1 MLARLLLPLA
11 LTPAFL
17 GPVPQGPDDDLTE
30 TSVSGLVGLVRNTRK
45 DLIDREPAMEELLGR
60 GHEGAFTLGRELE
73 RQSERVVTKFKVS
86 RDRFI
91 RDFEKAAL
99 AGIATPLDRK
109 AWARIEELRARSLG
123 ASRSKGL
130 TKSTIKQ
137 TCDPA
142 MEELAGLLGTTIQ
155 AVLDGDE
162 ELAEDHQATRSLA
175 QDAWA
180 LRDWWDDAVAVLV
193 ATERGEKFIKR
204 LKGPDAL
211 QDSLESLERQ
221 LTQAVERATPMSNT
235 SRAVFKINEG
245 TRLELKPEEY
255 LGNRRLNVIRVRLGL
270 QALRTDLRLTR
281 ACRGHSQDMVEHEF
295 FSHTSPVA
303 GKETPW
309 KRAALEGGHAGA
321 ENIAAGQGTG
331 HGAISAWWYSPG
343 HHRNMLGSHGLQGL
357 GRHQGHWTQL
367 FGG

>member
-11 LTPAFL
+11 LTQAFL
-17 GPVPQGPDDDLTE
+17 GSVPGGLDDDLTE

-60 GHEGAFTLGRELE
+60 GHEGAFALGRELE
-73 RQSERVVTKFKVS
+73 RQSARVVAKFKKS
-86 RDRFI
+86 RDRFVT
-91 RDFEKAAL
+91 DFEKAAL
-99 AGIATPLDRK
+99 GGIATSLDRR

-123 ASRSKGL
+123 VSRSKGL
-130 TKSTIKQ
+130 AKATIKQ

-142 MEELAGLLGTTIQ
+142 MEELAGMLGTTIQ

-162 ELAEDHQATRSLA
+162 DLAQEHDATRSLA
-175 QDAWA
+175 EDAWV
-180 LRDWWDDAVAVLV
+180 LRDWWDDAVAVLIV
-193 ATERGEKFIKR
+193 SERGEKLMKR
-204 LKGPDAL
+204 LSGPDAL
-211 QDSLESLERQ
+211 EDSLDSLELQ
-221 LTQAVERATPMSNT
+221 LTQAVERATPMSDAN
-235 SRAVFKINEG
+235 RATFKINEG
-245 TRLELKPEEY
+245 TRLELTPEEY

-270 QALRTDLRLTR
+270 RALRTDVKLTR
-281 ACRGHSQDMVEHEF
+281 ACRGHSKDMVEHEF
-295 FSHTSPVA
+295 FSHTSPVR

-321 ENIAAGQGTG
+321 ENIAAGQSTG

-343 HHRNMLGSHGLQGL
+343 HHRNMLANHHSQGL
-357 GRHQGHWTQL
+357 GRHQSHWTQL